1 MFKLPVNSE
10 KFTPQSATVE
20 FAKFHQEGIL
30 YIMFDTSRCAPPEPM
45 VNATIALSMIENQNT
60 KVIMINH
67 KSPAGLLEKI
77 KNSFEWEEIAMDDG
91 NVMMVFSKLC

>member
-1 MFKLPVNSE
+1 MFKLPQDAE
-10 KFTPQSATVE
+10 KFTPQTATVE
-20 FAKFHQEGIL
+20 FSKFQNDGIS